1 MIKGTA
7 TVVNS
12 GTLYHQNRMTQKQ
25 THQRTLAG
33 FLISLTGAI
42 LFSTKAIFVK
52 LAFKSTG
59 VDAVTLLSL
68 RMLFSL
74 PFYLFAAWLVS
85 RKEGKTI
92 ISAREWFLIFLL
104 GILGYYLSSLFDF
117 IGLQYVSAGLERL
130 ILFLYPTFAVL
141 INTFFFK
148 SRLSKIQIA
157 ALVLTYLGIGIAYFG
172 ELQLDT
178 SNPKFLFGSFMIF
191 LCAVT
196 YSFYLVGTGRMVQ
209 KVGVTRYTAYAM
221 LAATLGVF
229 IHFLFSHPISGIPFT
244 YTLTGYSVALAII
257 ATVLPSFMMNNGMKR
272 IGSNNV
278 SIITSIGPVSTIIQA
293 HFFLGEKII
302 AAQAFGTVLVIMGV
316 ILIGWQSKYE
326 GGN

>member
-1 MIKGTA
+1 MDKKI
-7 TVVNS
+7 
-12 GTLYHQNRMTQKQ
+12 
-25 THQRTLAG
+25 TLAG
-33 FLISLTGAI
+33 FFISLTGAI
-42 LFSTKAIFVK
+42 FFSTKAIFVK
-52 LAFKSTG
+52 LAFQSTH
-59 VDAVTLLSL
+59 VDAITLLSL

-74 PFYLFAAWLVS
+74 PFYLFAAWLVTK
-85 RKEGKTI
+85 KENVQPLSGKD
-92 ISAREWFLIFLL
+92 WLLILAM

-148 SRLSKIQIA
+148 TKLGRVQVIA
-157 ALVLTYLGIGIAYFG
+157 LILTYLGIGIAYLG

-178 SNPKFLFGSFMIF
+178 SNPKFFYGSFMIF
-191 LCAVT
+191 LCAIT

-209 KVGVTRYTAYAM
+209 RVGVTRYTAYAM
-221 LAATLGVF
+221 LAATAGIF
-229 IHFLFSHPISGIPFT
+229 INFLLTHTIQDIPFSSG
-244 YTLTGYSVALAII
+244 LTGYAIALAII
-257 ATVLPSFMMNNGMKR
+257 ATVLPSFMMSNGMKR

-302 AAQAFGTVLVIMGV
+302 AAQIFGTALVIAGV
-316 ILIGWQSKYE
+316 ILIGWQSKFAGE
-326 GGN
+326 N